1 MPGERQRVRGSHITA
16 CKSAPT
22 ELHATGPLI
31 GHTKADHRMDRC
43 WLKDAEGD
51 ALHAVL
57 RAAGFNIR
65 WLLRAIARQGIVGLC
80 LILSAVAH
88 SAPAISELTLIR
100 SALSAA
106 NSGSEQDPW
115 HAHLADRVMKRIS
128 QGRRHIVVDTL
139 GLLLAVT
146 VTTACVQD
154 RDGAADVVAQ
164 AYRKAPTIPRIYT
177 DGACGAQCAR
187 AIERSSRFMASG
199 SRSYAGQATARP
211 ALCTIRSSRS
221 DRSRSKASS
230 YCPSAGSSSESM
242 PGASAGAAWSC
253 NMIARPRFPLPGSG
267 SPRYVSCPAGS
278 LSVVDFF
285 YTLLSHPV
293 QKGSAHRTH
302 AGK

>member
-1 MPGERQRVRGSHITA
+1 
-16 CKSAPT
+16 
-22 ELHATGPLI
+22 
-31 GHTKADHRMDRC
+31 MDRC

-65 WLLRAIARQGIVGLC
+65 WLLRAIARQGIVELC

-106 NSGSEQDPW
+106 HSGSEQDPS

-187 AIERSSRFMASG
+187 APERSSDRADSWHAG
-199 SRSYAGQATARP
+199 RGRTQARQPLDRRSARSAAVALTGAGQRLRRIAQALGRRANPCLERALAPHGHAT
-211 ALCTIRSSRS
+211 
-221 DRSRSKASS
+221 
-230 YCPSAGSSSESM
+230 
-242 PGASAGAAWSC
+242 
-253 NMIARPRFPLPGSG
+253 
-267 SPRYVSCPAGS
+267 
-278 LSVVDFF
+278 
-285 YTLLSHPV
+285 
-293 QKGSAHRTH
+293 
-302 AGK
+302 